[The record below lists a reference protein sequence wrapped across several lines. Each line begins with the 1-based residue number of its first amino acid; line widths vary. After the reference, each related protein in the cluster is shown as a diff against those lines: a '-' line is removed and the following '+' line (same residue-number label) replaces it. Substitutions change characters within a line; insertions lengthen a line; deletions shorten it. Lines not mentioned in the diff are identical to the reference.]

1 MRLRNIFFLLI
12 ATLVIACGGS
22 DDGIGSGNE
31 ENNSS
36 NSNST
41 NINTNTTVRERTN
54 VNNNS
59 ALEFA
64 KRPEVPKLHNGEND
78 MFVVHTTEYGVNYI
92 VEWDCKKRAQRWVA
106 YEMLMGGSYYPKSWN
121 RNNWKNTEWHGDP
134 FQVDPDIPAEYR
146 TNPNQIYDTQYFMSR
161 GHMCPS
167 ADRLRSKEVN
177 EQTYYMSNI
186 VPQNSA
192 LNEGIWLDMENKLRS
207 WVNSKTTVYVVKGS
221 TMDNANDIMG
231 YNIYGLLI
239 PKYFYMAFILKNS
252 LGYYGLAFWTE
263 HHTNKNHSGENLY
276 DYAITIDELE
286 KRTGID
292 FFCNLPDDIENQAE
306 SRIIYST
313 WGLTSSKK

>member
-1 MRLRNIFFLLI
+1 M
-12 ATLVIACGGS
+12 ACGGS
-22 DDGIGSGNE
+22 DDGIGGGDGK
-31 ENNSS
+31 SS
-36 NSNST
+36 S
-41 NINTNTTVRERTN
+41 INTNNNTTVKETTN
-54 VNNNS
+54 VNVNS
-59 ALEFA
+59 VLGYAQRL
-64 KRPEVPKLHNGEND
+64 EVPKLHNGEND

-106 YEMLMGGSYYPKSWN
+106 YEMLMGGSYYPKTWN
-121 RNNWKNTEWHGDP
+121 RNSWKNTEWHGDP

-146 TNPNQIYDTQYFMSR
+146 TNPNQIYDTQYYMSR

-207 WVNSKTTVYVVKGS
+207 WVNSKTTLYVVKGS
-221 TMDNANDIMG
+221 TMNNANDIMG

-276 DYAITIDELE
+276 NYAITIDELE

-313 WGLTSSKK
+313 WGLSSSNK